1 MRSLLLRIFAA
12 FWSII
17 LITIAVAAVI
27 GYTYAERTR
36 VALQNFEVGDA
47 VFEASA
53 ALQENGRDGLTDWLR
68 NLPGPADKLFYIVDD
83 KGRDLMGR
91 RLPEI
96 VRVSLKRFGDKD
108 SRPPRNRR
116 DRPNLRPARPF
127 TQLIGPDDRVYTVF
141 VVPPH
146 TVRVKW
152 LADRGLG
159 GLIVLAL
166 IVSAVVSL
174 LLARTLSRP
183 IMQLRTSANA
193 IADGKLD
200 TRVAEDIGKRRDELG
215 LLAADF
221 DRMADELQRAWQKQ
235 TELTRNVSHELRSP
249 LARLRVAL
257 ELARRKTGDL
267 DELDKID
274 LETERLDELIGRIL
288 EYSRLDADSR
298 ERLSNIDLGDL
309 LRSVVD
315 DVRYEYGELGSNVS
329 IELNADVTSTTSGYP
344 GALRSCFEN
353 VLRNAVQHGRD
364 DGHVCVHLEKEGSQA
379 VIVVEDQG
387 GGVPD
392 DELKKIFEPF
402 YRSHTPQNAT
412 RRSGGLGLAI
422 ASRAA
427 TLNGGTISARN
438 SANGLR
444 VEIRLPL
451 TTDRIASSNQ

>member
-17 LITIAVAAVI
+17 LITIVVAAVI

-36 VALQNFEVGDA
+36 VTLENFEVGDA

-53 ALQENGRDGLTDWLR
+53 ALQENGREGLTDWLR
-68 NLPGPADKLFYIVDD
+68 NLPGPAEKLFYIVDD
-83 KGRDLMGR
+83 RGRGLMGR

-96 VRVSLKRFGDKD
+96 VRVSLKRFGDRD
-108 SRPPRNRR
+108 SRSPRARR

-146 TVRVKW
+146 RVKAQW
-152 LADRGLG
+152 LIDRGMG
-159 GLIVLAL
+159 GLVLLAL
-166 IVSAVVSL
+166 VVSAVVSF

-183 IMQLRTSANA
+183 IMQLRSSANA

-200 TRVAEDIGKRRDELG
+200 TRVAKDIGARRDELG
-215 LLAADF
+215 LLAVDF
-221 DRMADELQRAWQKQ
+221 DRMANELQRAWQKQ

-257 ELARRKTGDL
+257 ELVRRKTGDL

-288 EYSRLDADSR
+288 EYSRLDVDSR
-298 ERLSNIDLGDL
+298 ERLSTIDVGDL

-315 DVRYEYGELGSNVS
+315 DVRYEYGDRDSDVG
-329 IELNADVTSTTSGYP
+329 IKLNADATSTIRGYP

-364 DGHVCVHLEKEGSQA
+364 GGDVHVQVEKEGSQV

-387 GGVPD
+387 GGVPEG
-392 DELKKIFEPF
+392 ELEKIFEPF
-402 YRSHTPQNAT
+402 YRSRTPQNAT

-427 TLNGGTISARN
+427 TLNGGSISARN
-438 SANGLR
+438 SPSGLR
-444 VEIRLPL
+444 VEICLPL
-451 TTDRIASSNQ
+451 TT

>member
-1 MRSLLLRIFAA
+1 MRSLLLRIFVA

-17 LITIAVAAVI
+17 LITIVAVAAI
-27 GYTYAERTR
+27 GHWYSERTR
-36 VALQNFEVGDA
+36 IALQNFEVGDA

-53 ALQENGRDGLTDWLR
+53 ALQDNGREGLTEWLR
-68 NLPGPADKLFYIVDD
+68 NLPSPAEKLFYVVDD
-83 KGRDLMGR
+83 KGRDLLGR
-91 RLPEI
+91 RLPQI
-96 VRVSLKRFGDKD
+96 VRMSLRRFGDRD
-108 SRPPRNRR
+108 ARLPRTRR

-127 TQLIGPDDRVYTVF
+127 TQLIGPDERVYTLF
-141 VVPPH
+141 VVPPQ
-146 TVRVKW
+146 TVRAEW
-152 LADRGLG
+152 ITDRGLG
-159 GLIVLAL
+159 SLIVLAL

-183 IMQLRTSANA
+183 IMQLRSSANA
-193 IADGKLD
+193 IAQGKLD
-200 TRVAEDIGKRRDELG
+200 TRVAEDIGRRGDELG

-257 ELARRKTGDL
+257 ELVRRKTGDL
-267 DELDKID
+267 VELDKID
-274 LETERLDELIGRIL
+274 LEAERLDELIGRIL

-298 ERLSNIDLGDL
+298 ERRSNIDLGEL

-315 DVRYEYGELGSNVS
+315 DVRYEYGDPGSEVS
-329 IELNADVTSTTSGYP
+329 IELNSDVTGATNGYP

-364 DGHVCVHLEKEGSQA
+364 GGDVRVQMELQGSQA

-392 DELKKIFEPF
+392 DELEKIFEPF
-402 YRSHTPQNAT
+402 YRSPTTRDAA

-422 ASRAA
+422 ASRAV
-427 TLNGGTISARN
+427 TLNGGTISASN
-438 SANGLR
+438 SNDGLR

-451 TTDRIASSNQ
+451 AT

>member
-1 MRSLLLRIFAA
+1 MRSLLLRIFVA

-17 LITIAVAAVI
+17 LITIVAVAAI
-27 GYTYAERTR
+27 GHSYAERTR
-36 VALQNFEVGDA
+36 IALQNFEVGDA

-53 ALQENGRDGLTDWLR
+53 ALQDNGREGLTEWLR
-68 NLPGPADKLFYIVDD
+68 NLPSPAERLFYVVDD
-83 KGRDLMGR
+83 QGRDLLGR
-91 RLPEI
+91 RLPQI
-96 VRVSLKRFGDKD
+96 VRMSLRRFGDKD
-108 SRPPRNRR
+108 ARPPRSRR

-127 TQLIGPDDRVYTVF
+127 TQLIGPDDRVYTLF
-141 VVPPH
+141 VVPPQ
-146 TVRVKW
+146 TVRAEW
-152 LADRGLG
+152 IADRGIG
-159 GLIVLAL
+159 GLVLLAL
-166 IVSAVVSL
+166 VVSAVVSL

-183 IMQLRTSANA
+183 IMQLRSSANA
-193 IADGKLD
+193 IAEGKLD
-200 TRVAEDIGKRRDELG
+200 TRVAEDIGRRGDELG

-257 ELARRKTGDL
+257 ELVRRKTGDL

-274 LETERLDELIGRIL
+274 VETERLDELIGRIL

-298 ERLSNIDLGDL
+298 ESRSSIDLGEL

-315 DVRYEYGELGSNVS
+315 DVRYEYGDLGSEVN
-329 IELNADVTSTTSGYP
+329 IELNSDVTGMTNGYQN
-344 GALRSCFEN
+344 AIRSCFEN

-364 DGHVCVHLEKEGSQA
+364 GGDVQVQLAIEGSQA

-392 DELKKIFEPF
+392 HELEKIFEPF
-402 YRSHTPQNAT
+402 YRSPTT
-412 RRSGGLGLAI
+412 RDAARRTGGLGLAI
-422 ASRAA
+422 ASRAVA
-427 TLNGGTISARN
+427 LNGGTISASN
-438 SANGLR
+438 SDSGLR

-451 TTDRIASSNQ
+451 AT

>member
-17 LITIAVAAVI
+17 LITIVVAAVI

-53 ALQENGRDGLTDWLR
+53 ALQENGREGLTDWLR
-68 NLPGPADKLFYIVDD
+68 NLPGPAEKLFYVVDD
-83 KGRDLMGR
+83 KGRDLLGR
-91 RLPEI
+91 RLPEVI
-96 VRVSLKRFGDKD
+96 RVSLKRFGDRD

-127 TQLIGPDDRVYTVF
+127 TQLIGPDERVYTLF

-146 TVRVKW
+146 TVKAQW
-152 LADRGLG
+152 LVDRGLG
-159 GLIVLAL
+159 GLVMLAL
-166 IVSAVVSL
+166 LVSAVVSL

-183 IMQLRTSANA
+183 IMQLRSSANA
-193 IADGKLD
+193 IAEGKLD
-200 TRVAEDIGKRRDELG
+200 TRVAEDIGSRRDEIG

-221 DRMADELQRAWQKQ
+221 DRMANELQRAWEKQ

-257 ELARRKTGDL
+257 ELVRRKTGDL

-274 LETERLDELIGRIL
+274 VETERLDELIGRIL
-288 EYSRLDADSR
+288 EYSRMDTDSR
-298 ERLSNIDLGDL
+298 ERRSEIDLGDL

-315 DVRYEYGELGSNVS
+315 DVRYEYSERDSEVS
-329 IELNADVTSTTSGYP
+329 IELNADVTSTIHGYP

-353 VLRNAVQHGRD
+353 VLRNAVQHGG
-364 DGHVCVHLEKEGSQA
+364 DGGDVQVQLEQTGSQA

-387 GGVPD
+387 GGVPE
-392 DELKKIFEPF
+392 DELAKIFEPF
-402 YRSHTPQNAT
+402 YRSRTPQNAT

-438 SANGLR
+438 TADGLR
-444 VEIRLPL
+444 VEIRLPH
-451 TTDRIASSNQ
+451 R

>member
-17 LITIAVAAVI
+17 LITIVVAAVI

-53 ALQENGRDGLTDWLR
+53 ALQENGREGLADWLR
-68 NLPGPADKLFYIVDD
+68 NLPGPAEKLFYVVDD
-83 KGRDLMGR
+83 KGRDLLGR
-91 RLPEI
+91 RLPEVI
-96 VRVSLKRFGDKD
+96 RISLKRFGDRD

-127 TQLIGPDDRVYTVF
+127 TQLIGPDDRVYTLF

-146 TVRVKW
+146 TVKAQW
-152 LADRGLG
+152 LVDRGLG
-159 GLIVLAL
+159 GLVVLAL
-166 IVSAVVSL
+166 MVSAVVSL

-183 IMQLRTSANA
+183 IMQLRSSANA
-193 IADGKLD
+193 IAEGKLD
-200 TRVAEDIGKRRDELG
+200 TRVAEAIGARRDELG

-221 DRMADELQRAWQKQ
+221 ERMAGELQRASQTH
-235 TELTRNVSHELRSP
+235 TELSRNVSHELRSP

-257 ELARRKTGDL
+257 ELVRRKTGDL

-274 LETERLDELIGRIL
+274 VETERLDELIGRIL
-288 EYSRLDADSR
+288 EYSRLDVDSR
-298 ERLSNIDLGDL
+298 ERRSTIDLGDL

-315 DVRYEYGELGSNVS
+315 DVRYEYGDLGSNVS
-329 IELNADVTSTTSGYP
+329 IELNADVTSTISGYP

-353 VLRNAVQHGRD
+353 VLRNAVQHGG
-364 DGHVCVHLEKEGSQA
+364 DGGDVHVQLEQAGSQA

-392 DELKKIFEPF
+392 DELGKIFEPF
-402 YRSHTPQNAT
+402 YRSSSTQNAK

-438 SANGLR
+438 AANGLR
-444 VEIRLPL
+444 VEIRLPHC
-451 TTDRIASSNQ
+451 

>member
-1 MRSLLLRIFAA
+1 MRSLLLRIFVA

-17 LITIAVAAVI
+17 LITIVAAAVI

-47 VFEASA
+47 VFEASE
-53 ALQENGRDGLTDWLR
+53 ALQENGREGLTDWLR
-68 NLPGPADKLFYIVDD
+68 NLPAPAERLFYVVDD
-83 KGRDLMGR
+83 KDRDLLGR
-91 RLPEI
+91 RLPEVI
-96 VRVSLKRFGDKD
+96 RISLRRFGDRD

-127 TQLIGPDDRVYTVF
+127 TQLIGPDDRVYTLF
-141 VVPPH
+141 VIPPQA
-146 TVRVKW
+146 VKARW
-152 LADRGLG
+152 IVDRGLG
-159 GLIVLAL
+159 GLAVLAL
-166 IVSAVVSL
+166 IVSAIVSL
-174 LLARTLSRP
+174 LVARTLSRP

-193 IADGKLD
+193 IAAGKFG
-200 TRVAEDIGKRRDELG
+200 TRVAEDIGTRRDELG

-221 DRMADELQRAWQKQ
+221 DRMANELQRAWEQQ

-257 ELARRKTGDL
+257 ELVRRKTGDL

-274 LETERLDELIGRIL
+274 AETERLDELIGRIL
-288 EYSRLDADSR
+288 EYSRLDAESH
-298 ERLSNIDLGDL
+298 ERLSHIDLGDL

-315 DVRYEYGELGSNVS
+315 DVRYEYGFQGSEVG
-329 IELNADVTSTTSGYP
+329 IELNADVASTTSGYP

-353 VLRNAVQHGRD
+353 VLRNAMQHGRD
-364 DGHVCVHLEKEGSQA
+364 GGEVHARLATDGSEA
-379 VIVVEDQG
+379 VIVIEDQG

-392 DELKKIFEPF
+392 DELEKIFEPF
-402 YRSHTPQNAT
+402 YRSPTRRDTA

-427 TLNGGTISARN
+427 TLNGGTISASN
-438 SANGLR
+438 AANGLR

-451 TTDRIASSNQ
+451 VP